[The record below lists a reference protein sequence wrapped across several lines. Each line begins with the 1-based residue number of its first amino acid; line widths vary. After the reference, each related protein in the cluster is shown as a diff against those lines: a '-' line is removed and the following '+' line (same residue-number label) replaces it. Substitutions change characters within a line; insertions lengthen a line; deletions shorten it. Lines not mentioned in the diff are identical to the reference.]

1 MGKRGKSQVKGDR
14 FPKKKV
20 HNKDKI
26 VNEDMDDEIDAFH
39 KQRDLVS
46 LDVNKDMEDSDDDEE
61 LPVFDFEDGDV
72 DKDESDEDEDEDDIK
87 DTGFAAKMAKQQKYL
102 REKFGG
108 VEDDMHGDDEDEDD
122 EQKAVWGGRKD
133 IYYDADN
140 VDFEIR
146 SSDDESPAEEEAEV
160 IRLQKENAKSMSMAD
175 FGVEDSSEDDSDRE
189 LTLEEISV
197 KGKTTKKSSLKTKGA
212 ENTGTDYEEVK
223 KDLSA
228 LSKEE
233 LMDVLFSSAPELVGL
248 LSELND
254 ATDQLENKVDP
265 LLNKVKNGE
274 IMLEGGVRYL
284 ELKKLLLLSYCQAI
298 TFYLILKSEGQPVRD
313 HPVLARLVEIRSL
326 LDKTKQLDE
335 NLPAELEEI
344 LNKSKMVKSVV
355 KLGKE
360 NGIASDSVAKDHVSS
375 LATTDIQEAAEPNNK
390 VDSVMV
396 DLIKD
401 SEKKSEKRKRQNEQV
416 GLESM
421 KMLKVRADLEEKL
434 KQKGIFSSTTPKL
447 DKAQKRQKPLNRKL
461 ETYDD
466 FDDDTGNAQVAA
478 QGLTNGRAGSL
489 SSLKFAQLLAAN
501 KSKVVSGDDDLPKR
515 DDIGERRRRHEV
527 NVLQR
532 AGIEAEDDG
541 GDEIGAVETD
551 GDDVEMDDE
560 GESEEGSED
569 EFYNQVKQQREA
581 KLAAKAQIYSRDSTL
596 PVASLPETVDGKRHI
611 SYQIQKNRGLTRQ
624 RNKKLKNPRKKYKE
638 KHKKAVKNRQGQ
650 VRDVKTPKSRYPGEI
665 SGINASISRSV
676 RLKS

>member
-1 MGKRGKSQVKGDR
+1 MGKRGKSQLKGDKN
-14 FPKKKV
+14 PKKKF

-26 VNEDMDDEIDAFH
+26 VDEDMDDEIDAFH

-46 LDVNKDMEDSDDDEE
+46 LDVNKDMEDSDDDDE
-61 LPVFDFEDGDV
+61 LPVFDFEDGDE
-72 DKDESDEDEDEDDIK
+72 DKDESDEDEDDIR
-87 DTGFAAKMAKQQKYL
+87 DTGLAAKMAKQQKYL

-108 VEDDMHGDDEDEDD
+108 VEDDMHGDDEEDDD

-133 IYYDADN
+133 LYYDADN
-140 VDFEIR
+140 IDFEIR

-175 FGVEDSSEDDSDRE
+175 FGLEDTSEDESDRE

-212 ENTGTDYEEVK
+212 ENMGTDFEEVK

-274 IMLEGGVRYL
+274 VMLEGGIRYL

-298 TFYLILKSEGQPVRD
+298 AFYLLLKSEGQPVRD

-326 LDKTKQLDE
+326 LDKTKQLDG

-344 LNKSKMVKSVV
+344 LNKSNVVKSAA

-360 NGIASDSVAKDHVSS
+360 NGLLASASFVKDHVRS
-375 LATTDIQEAAEPNNK
+375 LATTDIQEAAEPNK
-390 VDSVMV
+390 KADSVKV

-401 SEKKSEKRKRQNEQV
+401 SEKKSEKRKRQDEQV

-434 KQKGIFSSTTPKL
+434 KQKGVFSSSTPKI
-447 DKAQKRQKPLNRKL
+447 DKAQKLQKPLNRKL

-478 QGLTNGRAGSL
+478 RGLTNGHASSL
-489 SSLKFAQLLAAN
+489 SSSKFSQLLAAGN

-515 DDIGERRRRHEV
+515 DDIGERRRKHEV
-527 NVLQR
+527 NVLHR
-532 AGIEAEDDG
+532 AGIVAEDDV
-541 GDEIGAVETD
+541 GDEIGAVETN
-551 GDDVEMDDE
+551 GDDVEMDEE
-560 GESEEGSED
+560 GASEEGSED
-569 EFYNQVKQQREA
+569 EFYNQVKEQRAA
-581 KLAAKAQIYSRDSTL
+581 KLAAKAQIYSRNSTL
-596 PVASLPETVDGKRHI
+596 PVPSLPEIVDGKRHI

-638 KHKKAVKNRQGQ
+638 KHKKAVERRKGQ
-650 VRDVKTPKSRYPGEI
+650 VRDVKTPKGRYPGEA
-665 SGINASISRSV
+665 SGINAAISRSV